1 MPPAPARTPGHKAI
15 LVADSAYAQLKALQ
29 SWRSSQLHGVPIRFD
44 LKDIATAFVQ
54 EAMTDPD
61 FPERVLQRALR
72 NVTLQL
78 TQLQSHPSETSK

>member
-1 MPPAPARTPGHKAI
+1 MPPSPVHTPGHKAI
-15 LVADSAYAQLKALQ
+15 LLADSAYAQLKELQ
-29 SWRSSQLHGVPIRFD
+29 SWRTSQQHGVPVRFD

-54 EAMTDPD
+54 EAMTDSD

-78 TQLQSHPSETSK
+78 TQLQSHPSETFK